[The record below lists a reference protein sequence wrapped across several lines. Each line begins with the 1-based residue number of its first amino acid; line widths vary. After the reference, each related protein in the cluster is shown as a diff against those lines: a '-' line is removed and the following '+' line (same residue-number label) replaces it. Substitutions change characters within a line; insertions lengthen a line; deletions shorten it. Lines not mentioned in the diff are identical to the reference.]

1 MKRKLPAFK
10 LSLNINDV
18 KFISPPTESQR
29 NWILQRAL
37 DEFVDQLEHIDQV
50 SKRFITGSQRDP
62 ISHDWEKSEARY
74 SDTELI
80 IEGQQ
85 VMQEWERPLMK
96 AMAEV
101 TAGTHGDV
109 LEIGF
114 GMGISA
120 TYIQECGVRSHTIV
134 ECNAD
139 VAQVFS
145 AWKRQY
151 PEQDIRLIAGKWQ
164 DVTDQLGNYDGVFFD
179 AYPLSEEDFIEHVIN
194 DVTFA
199 EHFFSAASK
208 CLRPGGVF
216 TYYSNEIDSFSRTHQ
231 RRLLKF
237 FKSVSVSV
245 VEKLSPPPDC
255 NYW

>member
-1 MKRKLPAFK
+1 
-10 LSLNINDV
+10 
-18 KFISPPTESQR
+18 
-29 NWILQRAL
+29 
-37 DEFVDQLEHIDQV
+37 
-50 SKRFITGSQRDP
+50 
-62 ISHDWEKSEARY
+62 
-74 SDTELI
+74 
-80 IEGQQ
+80 
-85 VMQEWERPLMK
+85 MQEWERPLMK

-120 TYIQECGVRSHTIV
+120 TYIQKCGVRSHTIV
-134 ECNAD
+134 ECNAG

-237 FKSVSVSV
+237 FKSFSLSV

-255 NYW
+255 NYWWADSMVVVKAVK